1 VHSPETSKPAAIVL
15 KRLIR
20 GVSERV
26 DCFGEM
32 TFARQKT

>member
-1 VHSPETSKPAAIVL
+1 MSHLVGID
-15 KRLIR
+15 IR

-32 TFARQKT
+32 TFARQKA